1 MSQGQEVLLYCGE
14 LESESIATRIIV
26 YGTIVKKEYSGVGKG
41 LDLCVRSQRTHLEDL
56 SIDDPQVND
65 VGLYTDVRATC
76 LIVQASPIDRGNWSE
91 AQLSKSRLLIR
102 ITEIPH
108 CLSK

>member
-41 LDLCVRSQRTHLEDL
+41 LDLCV
-56 SIDDPQVND
+56 
-65 VGLYTDVRATC
+65 
-76 LIVQASPIDRGNWSE
+76 
-91 AQLSKSRLLIR
+91 
-102 ITEIPH
+102 
-108 CLSK
+108 